1 MWSDLATI
9 IIGPTRALN
18 ITYFCI
24 GKPCCRI
31 LIYSSMTITIQVIH
45 DHPEHKHMF
54 IICIMFCKM
63 NSLISNFISLAM
75 TDVLQ
80 YLPTALFVYYCD
92 VPSFP
97 GSFPESNNFLNSI
110 LNSIH
115 SSSAISLSTLER
127 KPSGTCDLQILSFF
141 SVGQESFLMP
151 NKHGT
156 LYKRLYLLKS
166 PPSNYYSVG
175 STESPPSN
183 YYIGGSTCIMTFRMD
198 IYPQEPIL
206 TN

>member
-127 KPSGTCDLQILSFF
+127 KPSGTCDLQILRVFF
-141 SVGQESFLMP
+141 SWARIISNAKQAWRSLQEALFIGKSSI
-151 NKHGT
+151 K
-156 LYKRLYLLKS
+156 LLQ
-166 PPSNYYSVG
+166 
-175 STESPPSN
+175 
-183 YYIGGSTCIMTFRMD
+183 RW
-198 IYPQEPIL
+198 QH
-206 TN
+206 